1 MGKQVYR
8 VLSWGG
14 LGDALM
20 VTPSFKALK
29 EKHPDCT
36 LIVYC
41 DSAAHWDT
49 YRHNPHIDHLRKVSD
64 YRSVVD
70 VLCFRFK
77 WRKFIVPN
85 YGWFGPTKIYTK
97 QASNIIAEYFGLT
110 LANDKPEVFLTEAEE
125 ATGRQLLA
133 VLPNPVVIN
142 PTSRSSKNQ
151 EWFNERWE
159 AVIRALP
166 TCTFVQLGLTDEY
179 ALQGAV
185 DLRGTLSLRESMAV
199 VKYSK
204 GVVGV
209 DSFFGHVARAL
220 DRPAVTLFGASNPE
234 IWGYQGQANIDKK
247 VPCAP
252 CIDVL
257 MDEPCPY
264 NRKCM
269 QQIEIGEV
277 TAAIMTHLRL
287 D

>member
-1 MGKQVYR
+1 MFR
-8 VLSWGG
+8 VLLWGG
-14 LGDALM
+14 LGDALLAS
-20 VTPSFKALK
+20 PSFKALK
-29 EKHPDCT
+29 AAHPGCT

-41 DSAAHWDT
+41 DSDAHWNI

-64 YRSVVD
+64 YRSWVD
-70 VLCFRFK
+70 VLCYRFK

-97 QASNIIAEYFGLT
+97 QAADIIAEYFSLT
-110 LANDKPEVFLTEAEE
+110 LTDNKPDVFLTPAEE
-125 ATGRQLLA
+125 AKGQQLVA
-133 VLPNPVVIN
+133 SWRNPVVIN

-151 EWFNERWE
+151 EWLNERWE
-159 AVIRALP
+159 AVIQALP
-166 TCTFVQLGLTDEY
+166 MYTFVQLGLTDEY
-179 ALQGAV
+179 ALKGTV
-185 DLRGTLSLRESMAV
+185 DLRGTISLRESMAV

-209 DSFFGHVARAL
+209 DSFFGHVARAM
-220 DRPAVTLFGASNPE
+220 DRPAVTLFGASNPD
-234 IWGYQGQANIDKK
+234 IWGYPGQGNIYKK

-264 NRKCM
+264 GRTCM
-269 QQIEIGEV
+269 QQIAIGEV
-277 TAAIMTHLRL
+277 TAAIEANLPL